1 MEDHRAPTAPPPLY
15 LSLCSPLLSHP
26 FPLSFIPPSVPSS
39 PSTLLSSS
47 LFHYLPPSLPP
58 SVSFHVVTHYSAD
71 ISPSVP
77 PSPRQS
83 LPYWCW
89 PSPLCLGLDG
99 TEGERVEAGGDVP
112 DGQTLNSRGEG
123 RDGGMKGETRKK
135 RRKEER
141 RNQGSVIGKRAERNQ
156 TDRLSLPETTDAH
169 KHTHANNT
177 HALPA
182 FLSNRPDS
190 VATCGGHSLGETL

>member
-1 MEDHRAPTAPPPLY
+1 MGGGRKKRDNRQEQADADTRCSYPHLLLLFFLLLSVLLWRMKMNKRSGVDDHRAPAAPLPLY

-26 FPLSFIPPSVPSS
+26 FHLSFIPPSVPSS

-47 LFHYLPPSLPP
+47 LLHYFPPSLPP

-77 PSPRQS
+77 PSIPPSLRQS

-99 TEGERVEAGGDVP
+99 TEGEKGG
-112 DGQTLNSRGEG
+112 GRSRWTDSELQ
-123 RDGGMKGETRKK
+123 
-135 RRKEER
+135 RREK
-141 RNQGSVIGKRAERNQ
+141 
-156 TDRLSLPETTDAH
+156 
-169 KHTHANNT
+169 
-177 HALPA
+177 
-182 FLSNRPDS
+182 
-190 VATCGGHSLGETL
+190 

>member
-1 MEDHRAPTAPPPLY
+1 MGKKKRNRQEQADADTRCSYPRLLLLLSVLLWRMKTNERSGVEDHRAPTAPLPLY

-26 FPLSFIPPSVPSS
+26 FPPSFIPPSVPSS

-47 LFHYLPPSLPP
+47 LFHHLPPSLPP

-99 TEGERVEAGGDVP
+99 TEGER
-112 DGQTLNSRGEG
+112 RGETFQ
-123 RDGGMKGETRKK
+123 M
-135 RRKEER
+135 
-141 RNQGSVIGKRAERNQ
+141 
-156 TDRLSLPETTDAH
+156 DRL
-169 KHTHANNT
+169 
-177 HALPA
+177 
-182 FLSNRPDS
+182 
-190 VATCGGHSLGETL
+190 

>member
-1 MEDHRAPTAPPPLY
+1 MVEGGGLERKKRGEKVVWKKKKKRKQAGAGGRRHTLFLPRLLLLLSVLLWRMKTNERSGVEDHRAPTAPLPLY

-47 LFHYLPPSLPP
+47 LFHYLLPSLPP

-77 PSPRQS
+77 PSLRQS

-99 TEGERVEAGGDVP
+99 AEGERGGDVP
-112 DGQTLNSRGEG
+112 DGQTLNSRGAG
-123 RDGGMKGETRKK
+123 RDGAMKGETRKK
-135 RRKEER
+135 RRKGER
-141 RNQGSVIGKRAERNQ
+141 R
-156 TDRLSLPETTDAH
+156 T
-169 KHTHANNT
+169 
-177 HALPA
+177 
-182 FLSNRPDS
+182 
-190 VATCGGHSLGETL
+190 

>member
-1 MEDHRAPTAPPPLY
+1 MKTNKRRRVEGHRAPTALLPLY

-47 LFHYLPPSLPP
+47 HFHYLPPSFPP

-77 PSPRQS
+77 PSLRQS

-89 PSPLCLGLDG
+89 PSPLSRPGQDRG
-99 TEGERVEAGGDVP
+99 GVEGGVP

-123 RDGGMKGETRKK
+123 RNGGMKGKSRKK
-135 RRKEER
+135 RRGGEEER
-141 RNQGSVIGKRAERNQ
+141 STEEKRTQGSVIKNGKKKTEKN
-156 TDRLSLPETTDAH
+156 
-169 KHTHANNT
+169 
-177 HALPA
+177 
-182 FLSNRPDS
+182 
-190 VATCGGHSLGETL
+190 